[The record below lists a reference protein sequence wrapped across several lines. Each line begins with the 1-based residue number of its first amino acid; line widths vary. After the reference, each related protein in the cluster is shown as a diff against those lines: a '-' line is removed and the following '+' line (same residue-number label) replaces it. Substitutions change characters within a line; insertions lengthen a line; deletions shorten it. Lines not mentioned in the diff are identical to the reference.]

1 MIRVCSMHRGV
12 TIFSLHSGKPCQHS
26 TTTCL
31 LSAAAPAACAP
42 RGLPPSLGVRT
53 AIAEEYRFGGT
64 CVIRG
69 CVPKKLFVY
78 ASEFGRAID
87 DARAYGWTVGEKRF
101 DWKTLVANKDA
112 EIARISKVYSHGV
125 EAAGGTIFHSRAE
138 VLDPHTIRI
147 ASEDRTVTAERILI
161 ATGGH
166 PFIPEIPG
174 RELAITSNEAFH
186 LQELP
191 KKIVIVGAGYI
202 AVEFAG
208 IFHGLGVEVE
218 VLYRGGEIL
227 RGFDHDLRSAL
238 TGIMRGRGIAIT
250 CNEEPAAIEKSGA
263 GLTVST
269 TGGGRIACGAI
280 MFATGR
286 RPNTVGLGLQKLGVK
301 CGWNGRIMVNDCY
314 QSSVPSIYA
323 VGDVTDRVNLTP
335 VAIRD
340 GIAFIE
346 GVYKNNPNPVD
357 LAYLPTAVFSQPEIG
372 TVGYTEESAREMF
385 RDIDIYKTSF
395 RTLKNTLTGRTERV
409 LMKLVVDAETDKV
422 IGAHI
427 LGPDAA
433 EIIQALAI
441 AVKMGARKADFNS
454 TIALH
459 PTMAEELVT
468 LREKW
473 TPPAV

>member
-1 MIRVCSMHRGV
+1 MPKYDYDLFVIGGGSGGV
-12 TIFSLHSGKPCQHS
+12 R
-26 TTTCL
+26 
-31 LSAAAPAACAP
+31 SARLAA
-42 RGLPPSLGVRT
+42 GLGVRT

-69 CVPKKLFVY
+69 CVPKKLLVY

-87 DARAYGWTVGEKRF
+87 DARAYGWTVVEKRF
-101 DWKTLVANKDA
+101 DWKTLIANKDA
-112 EIARISKVYSHGV
+112 EIARLSKVYSNGV
-125 EAAGGTIFHSRAE
+125 EAAGGTVIRSRAE
-138 VLDPHTIRI
+138 VVDPHTIRI
-147 ASEDRTVTAERILI
+147 VNEGRTVTAERILI

-166 PFIPEIPG
+166 PFIPDIPG
-174 RELAITSNEAFH
+174 TELAITSNEAFH
-186 LQELP
+186 LEELP

-202 AVEFAG
+202 AIEFAG
-208 IFHGLGVEVE
+208 IFHGLGVKVE
-218 VLYRGGEIL
+218 LLYRGGEIL
-227 RGFDHDLRSAL
+227 RGFDHDLREGL
-238 TGIMRGRGIAIT
+238 TAIMKGQGIAIT
-250 CNEEPAAIEKSGA
+250 LNTEPVAIEKTRE
-263 GLTVST
+263 GLSVVTNRN
-269 TGGGRIACGAI
+269 GCIACDAV

-340 GIAFIE
+340 GVAFIE

-385 RDIDIYKTSF
+385 RKVDIYKTSF
-395 RTLKNTLTGRTERV
+395 RPLKNTLSGRPDRM
-409 LMKLVVDAETDKV
+409 LMKLVVDAETGKV

-441 AVKMGARKADFNS
+441 AVRLGARKSDFDS

-459 PTMAEELVT
+459 PTLAEELVT
-468 LREKW
+468 MREKW
-473 TPPAV
+473 TPPAPAS

>member
-1 MIRVCSMHRGV
+1 MVKFDYDLFVIGGGSGGV
-12 TIFSLHSGKPCQHS
+12 R
-26 TTTCL
+26 
-31 LSAAAPAACAP
+31 SARLAA
-42 RGLPPSLGVRT
+42 GLGVRT

-78 ASEFGRAID
+78 ASEFGHAID
-87 DARAYGWTVGEKRF
+87 DARGYGWTTGEKRF
-101 DWKTLVANKDA
+101 DWKTLIANKDA
-112 EIARISKVYSHGV
+112 EIERISKVYAGGV
-125 EAAGGTIFHSRAE
+125 EAAGGTVLHDRAE
-138 VLDPHTIRI
+138 VVGPHSLKLVR
-147 ASEDRTVTAERILI
+147 EGRTVSAERILV

-186 LQELP
+186 LEALP
-191 KKIVIVGAGYI
+191 EKIVIVGAGYI
-202 AVEFAG
+202 AIEFAC

-218 VLYRGGEIL
+218 LLYRGGEIL
-227 RGFDHDLRSAL
+227 RGFDHDLRHGLAE
-238 TGIMRGRGIAIT
+238 IMTARGIKIT
-250 CNEEPAAIEKSGA
+250 YNAEPAAIEKA
-263 GLTVST
+263 GDRLSVMT
-269 TGGGRIACGAI
+269 TRDTRIDCGAV

-286 RPNTVGLGLQKLGVK
+286 RPNTVGLGLQNLGVK
-301 CGWNGRIMVNDCY
+301 CGWNGRIMVDDWY
-314 QSSVPSIYA
+314 RSSVPSIYA

-346 GVYKNNPNPVD
+346 ANYKNNPKPAD

-372 TVGYTEESAREMF
+372 TVGYTEERAREMF
-385 RDIDIYKTSF
+385 RAVDIYKSSF
-395 RTLKNTLTGRTERV
+395 RPLKNTLSGRPERM

-422 IGAHI
+422 LGAHL

-433 EIIQALAI
+433 EMAQLLAI
-441 AVKMGARKADFNS
+441 SLKLGARKADFDA

-459 PTMAEELVT
+459 PTAAEELVT
-468 LREKW
+468 MREKW
-473 TPPAV
+473 QAPGA

>member
-1 MIRVCSMHRGV
+1 MPKFDYDLFVIGGGSGGV
-12 TIFSLHSGKPCQHS
+12 R
-26 TTTCL
+26 
-31 LSAAAPAACAP
+31 SARLAA
-42 RGLPPSLGVRT
+42 GLGVRT

-78 ASEFGRAID
+78 ASEFGHAID

-101 DWKTLVANKDA
+101 DWKTLIANKDK
-112 EIARISKVYSHGV
+112 EIARISEVYSGGV
-125 EAAGGTIFHSRAE
+125 EAAGGTVLHSRAE
-138 VLDPHTIRI
+138 VLSPHTVRI
-147 ASEDRTVTAERILI
+147 VSEDRTVTAERILI

-186 LQELP
+186 LENLP
-191 KKIVIVGAGYI
+191 RRIVIVGAGYI
-202 AVEFAG
+202 AIEFAG
-208 IFHGLGVEVE
+208 IFNGLGVEVE
-218 VLYRGGEIL
+218 LLYRGGEIL
-227 RGFDHDLRSAL
+227 RGFDHDLRHAL
-238 TGIMRGRGIAIT
+238 TEIMRAQGITIT
-250 CNEEPAAIEKSGA
+250 CNTEPAAIEKTGDS
-263 GLTVST
+263 LLVIT
-269 TGGGRIACGAI
+269 TRDGRIPCDTV

-301 CGWNGRIMVNDCY
+301 CGWNGRIMVNDRY

-385 RDIDIYKTSF
+385 REVDIYKSSF
-395 RTLKNTLTGRTERV
+395 RPLKNTLSGRTERM
-409 LMKLVVDAETDKV
+409 LMKLVVDAATDKV
-422 IGAHI
+422 IGAHL

-433 EIIQALAI
+433 EIVQALAI
-441 AVKMGARKADFNS
+441 AVKLGARKADFNS

-459 PTMAEELVT
+459 PTLAEELVT
-468 LREKW
+468 MREKW
-473 TPPAV
+473 RPCAA